1 MSVAYKR
8 FVDNVPMAIDEA
20 LVRGITTDL
29 ETVLFNGLRV
39 NGPNGYANCKR
50 LLQEP
55 TDTSER
61 RNEYQKR
68 RERLQ
73 LARQELLEVF
83 S

>member
-1 MSVAYKR
+1 
-8 FVDNVPMAIDEA
+8 MAIDEA
-20 LVRGITTDL
+20 LVRGITNNL

-39 NGPNGYANCKR
+39 NGPNGYTNSKR

-55 TDTSER
+55 DDTSER
-61 RNEYQKR
+61 RSEYQKR